1 MPQLDSITFITQLTW
16 LIIIF
21 LAFYGIVLSKSLP
34 ALARIIKTRKLKLSF
49 GQSNLTNLDLET
61 QKSINNYENS
71 LINSLSKSRALLSE
85 NIETSN
91 LFISKSVSDL
101 NKGSLNK
108 ANTSYV
114 LILGKT
120 IGKQFALKNLY

>member
-21 LAFYGIVLSKSLP
+21 LAFYGVVLSKSLP